1 MARRLKEYSMVWI
14 PSSEIPENDN
24 TTNTTTVNSQSDSV
38 AIQDSAIFGD
48 ISNLSPVKPLKDAPV
63 VSGFLEL
70 SSSPSVFTSPHPNTL
85 HRTTYLKRLQC
96 SRLSREE
103 SSQQR
108 FIDEEIAVS
117 SNQFEKS
124 NIHDSSAFILFN
136 CIEKECSNNGS
147 VQHQTANP
155 SGHIDECLA
164 DAVKVDCANSTHSA
178 SLGLIQS
185 DDISFV
191 QDQTANPS
199 GHIDECLA
207 DAVKV
212 DCANSTHSA
221 SLGLIQSDDIG
232 SFQDQIANP
241 SGHIDECLAD
251 AVKVDCA
258 NSTHSASLGLIQS
271 DDISSIQDQTANPS
285 GHIDECLADAV
296 KVDCANSTH
305 SASLGLIQSDD
316 IGSIQD
322 QTANPSGHIDEC
334 LADAVKVDCVN
345 STHSASLDSLGLIQS
360 DDIGSVQDQTA
371 NPGHIDECLADAV
384 KVDCA
389 NSTHSTSLGLIQSD
403 DIPQS
408 LTTCPD
414 SIEMIPERDGK
425 NNTGQVEEKA
435 LDAFR
440 PTTELTGPDFDGQPS
455 CHNNPIETDTKHGV
469 GEMRRS
475 VGTKDESDLSVYYDF
490 EKEQCEIVVAQHTG
504 AAHEEELD
512 CASQLLQSI
521 QGYEDCTETTGESS
535 NNPIENMILHCPKGQ
550 QDRGM
555 HRRCLRFEDAQSH
568 TMASRPGSWSPS
580 NIVSSSKIP
589 TISADTEV
597 SESSCAEVR
606 EITTGGQQIN
616 VNLPITTISPRN
628 IGSSRSTVPKPSGIG
643 LHLNSITNAM
653 PNGCGACG
661 SMKSAEKGYKNL
673 EGRKLIS
680 IMGCHP
686 PENTKKT
693 SVLPSARERGSTSSE
708 DGSYETQSS
717 VPVNSLASLSAQIV
731 QPASDPAL
739 LKQSNYQTTPRD
751 KRKSTTRHADAVE
764 ELNTSSPQ
772 KKRQSYMKK
781 ASAANDG
788 DGCKRCNCK
797 KSRCLKL
804 YCDCF
809 AAGLYCVESCACQEC
824 LNRPEYEDTVLD
836 TRQQIES
843 RNPLAFVPKIIK
855 RFLDSP
861 ENSNGEDG
869 NNSTPS
875 SARHKRGCNCKK
887 SMCLKKYCECYQANV
902 GCSNGC
908 RCEGCKN
915 VYGRKEEYGMAE
927 DVLDEGL
934 KSPFDEK
941 RETVASR
948 DALLQTELCNPHNWT
963 PLTPS
968 FQFSDHA
975 KDASNSR
982 FSSRRCLPSPESN
995 LMLSPSF
1002 GESPCHA
1009 MLIKA
1014 RKGIEDIVSCH
1025 QELDCSN
1032 IEPVSGFSTRYDGL
1046 ASVCDLSTLP
1056 NPSSTAMD
1064 SSASFEQSDW
1074 TTNSRAQ
1081 FCPGSGH
1088 LSSASSLRWCG
1099 TPITPA
1105 AKFGGTKILQAV
1117 ESDEKV
1123 HYILED
1129 DMPDILKD
1137 KPTPLNGVKVSSPNK
1152 KRISPPRR
1160 SSCSIDLTSA
1170 RKFILQAM
1178 PSFPPL
1184 TPCIDSKDSTQNIND
1199 PRDFS
1204 SNK

>member
-1 MARRLKEYSMVWI
+1 MARMLKEYSMVWI
-14 PSSEIPENDN
+14 SSSGIPENDN
-24 TTNTTTVNSQSDSV
+24 TTTINSQSDSV

-70 SSSPSVFTSPHPNTL
+70 SSPPSVFTSPHPNTL

-96 SRLSREE
+96 SQLSRAE
-103 SSQQR
+103 SSQQC
-108 FIDEEIAVS
+108 FIGEEIAVS

-136 CIEKECSNNGS
+136 YVEKECSNNGS
-147 VQHQTANP
+147 
-155 SGHIDECLA
+155 
-164 DAVKVDCANSTHSA
+164 
-178 SLGLIQS
+178 
-185 DDISFV
+185 V

-212 DCANSTHSA
+212 DCANSAHSA

-232 SFQDQIANP
+232 SVQDQTANP

-251 AVKVDCA
+251 AVKVNCTYSTHSASLGLIQLDEIGSVHDQTVNPSGHIDECLADVKVDCANSTHSASLGLIQLDDIGFVQDQAANLSGHIDECLADAVTVDCA

-271 DDISSIQDQTANPS
+271 DDIS
-285 GHIDECLADAV
+285 
-296 KVDCANSTH
+296 
-305 SASLGLIQSDD
+305 
-316 IGSIQD
+316 
-322 QTANPSGHIDEC
+322 
-334 LADAVKVDCVN
+334 
-345 STHSASLDSLGLIQS
+345 
-360 DDIGSVQDQTA
+360 SVQDQTA

-389 NSTHSTSLGLIQSD
+389 NSTHSASLGLIQSD

-440 PTTELTGPDFDGQPS
+440 PTTELTGQDFEGQPS
-455 CHNNPIETDTKHGV
+455 FHNNPIETDTKHGV

-475 VGTKDESDLSVYYDF
+475 VVTKDESDLSVYHAF
-490 EKEQCEIVVAQHTG
+490 EKEQCEIIVAQHAG
-504 AAHEEELD
+504 AAHKEELD

-521 QGYEDCTETTGESS
+521 QGYEDCAETTGESS

-555 HRRCLRFEDAQSH
+555 HRRCLRFEEAQSH

-606 EITTGGQQIN
+606 EITAGGQQIN

-628 IGSSRSTVPKPSGIG
+628 TGSSRSTVPKPSGIG

-661 SMKSAEKGYKNL
+661 SMKSAEKGYQNL

-680 IMGCHP
+680 IMGCHSP
-686 PENTKKT
+686 KNTKKT
-693 SVLPSARERGSTSSE
+693 LILPSARERGSTCSE

-717 VPVNSLASLSAQIV
+717 VPVNSLASLSPQIV
-731 QPASDPAL
+731 QSSSDPPL
-739 LKQSNYQTTPRD
+739 LKQSNYQTTPHD
-751 KRKSTTRHADAVE
+751 KRKSTSRHADAVE
-764 ELNTSSPQ
+764 ELNTPSPQ
-772 KKRQSYMKK
+772 KKRKK
-781 ASAANDG
+781 ALAANDG

-809 AAGLYCVESCACQEC
+809 AAGLYCVESCICQEC

-855 RFLDSP
+855 QFLDSP
-861 ENSNGEDG
+861 ANSNGEDG

-908 RCEGCKN
+908 RCEGCQN
-915 VYGRKEEYGMAE
+915 VYGRKEEYGMAK

-941 RETVASR
+941 LETVASQ
-948 DALLQTELCNPHNWT
+948 DALLQTELCNPHNLT

-982 FSSRRCLPSPESN
+982 FFSRRCLPSPESN
-995 LMLSPSF
+995 LTLLPSF

-1009 MLIKA
+1009 MLTKA

-1025 QELDCSN
+1025 HELDCSN

-1056 NPSSTAMD
+1056 NPSSTAMC
-1064 SSASFEQSDW
+1064 SSALFEQSDW

-1081 FCPGSGH
+1081 FFPGSGH
-1088 LSSASSLRWCG
+1088 LSSASSLRWRG
-1099 TPITPA
+1099 TPITPV

-1137 KPTPLNGVKVSSPNK
+1137 KPTSLNGVKVSSPNK
-1152 KRISPPRR
+1152 KRICPPHR
-1160 SSCSIDLTSA
+1160 SSCSTDLTSG

-1199 PRDFS
+1199 P
-1204 SNK
+1204 

>member
-1 MARRLKEYSMVWI
+1 MARMLKEYSMVWI
-14 PSSEIPENDN
+14 SSSGIPENDN
-24 TTNTTTVNSQSDSV
+24 NTSTTTINSQSDSV

-70 SSSPSVFTSPHPNTL
+70 SSPPSVFTSPHPNTL

-103 SSQQR
+103 SSQQC
-108 FIDEEIAVS
+108 FIGEEIAVS

-147 VQHQTANP
+147 
-155 SGHIDECLA
+155 
-164 DAVKVDCANSTHSA
+164 
-178 SLGLIQS
+178 
-185 DDISFV
+185 V

-232 SFQDQIANP
+232 S
-241 SGHIDECLAD
+241 
-251 AVKVDCA
+251 V
-258 NSTHSASLGLIQS
+258 
-271 DDISSIQDQTANPS
+271 QDQTANPS

-316 IGSIQD
+316 IGS
-322 QTANPSGHIDEC
+322 
-334 LADAVKVDCVN
+334 
-345 STHSASLDSLGLIQS
+345 
-360 DDIGSVQDQTA
+360 VQDQTA
-371 NPGHIDECLADAV
+371 NSGHIDKCLADAV

-389 NSTHSTSLGLIQSD
+389 NSAHSTSLGLIQSD

-440 PTTELTGPDFDGQPS
+440 PTTELTGQDFDGQPS
-455 CHNNPIETDTKHGV
+455 FHNNPIETDTKHGV

-475 VGTKDESDLSVYYDF
+475 VGTKDESDLSVYHAF
-490 EKEQCEIVVAQHTG
+490 EKEQCEIVVAQHAG
-504 AAHEEELD
+504 AAHKEELD

-521 QGYEDCTETTGESS
+521 QGYEDCTETIGESS

-568 TMASRPGSWSPS
+568 TMASRPDSWSPS

-653 PNGCGACG
+653 PNGCGACR
-661 SMKSAEKGYKNL
+661 SMKSAEKGYQNL

-693 SVLPSARERGSTSSE
+693 LILPSARERGSTSSE

-717 VPVNSLASLSAQIV
+717 VPVNSLASLSP
-731 QPASDPAL
+731 QPASDPPL

-751 KRKSTTRHADAVE
+751 KRKSTSRHADAVE

-772 KKRQSYMKK
+772 KKRKK

-788 DGCKRCNCK
+788 DGCKSCNCK

-843 RNPLAFVPKIIK
+843 RNPLAFVPKITK

-861 ENSNGEDG
+861 ANSNGEDG

-915 VYGRKEEYGMAE
+915 VYGRKEEYGMAK

-934 KSPFDEK
+934 KSPFDEEM
-941 RETVASR
+941 ETVASR

-995 LMLSPSF
+995 LTFLPSF

-1014 RKGIEDIVSCH
+1014 RKGIEDIVASH

-1056 NPSSTAMD
+1056 NPSSTAMG

-1088 LSSASSLRWCG
+1088 LSSASSLRWRG

-1160 SSCSIDLTSA
+1160 SSCSTDLTSG

-1184 TPCIDSKDSTQNIND
+1184 TPCIDSKDSTQNING
-1199 PRDFS
+1199 PQDFS
-1204 SNK
+1204 SKK